1 MIIIYN
7 NREEY
12 EKSKSDRIQH
22 IHADVI
28 AVANKNEYDIVKSR
42 YTGQANGVRFSY
54 LIEVIE
60 HYNKTNILKAE
71 L

>member
-12 EKSKSDRIQH
+12 NNADRINNLN
-22 IHADVI
+22 ADVI
-28 AVANKNEYDIVKSR
+28 AVANENEYDIVKSR
-42 YTGQANGVRFSY
+42 YTRQAAGVRFSY
-54 LIEVIE
+54 LTEVIE
-60 HYNKTNILKAE
+60 HYNKTNILKAA